1 MPDINLKNK
10 LATLLSKFWPRK
22 LVNRIALT
30 NVIILLFT
38 IGVLSWYSLSEKT
51 DYQTK
56 VESEHFRDHAAQ
68 IARLSKPFLRT
79 DSIDEL
85 EAVISSFMEAGY
97 VYSVYVKDVGFNN
110 IIALK
115 NTSDNIV
122 VNLRESRKII
132 APITSGELVQQAK
145 GKLEVWYQI
154 DEGESLGWVYIRR
167 EVPPL
172 AGLTL
177 AFVKTTTTVLLL
189 SITIC
194 LLLLHRIMR
203 EPVRSLRR
211 AAEFAEW
218 LDMNQG
224 NHLQTN
230 TSSHEVEHLVHTLNS
245 TSEKMHKKGLQAR
258 RDHMLVD
265 AIRDIQTKYIEHT
278 KPQDLY
284 KLILN
289 KVVSLSGD
297 EYGFFAE
304 VKRAAN
310 GKQFLKM
317 RTFTKLAESVSM
329 QNFIENNSPPNMEFH
344 NSYNLLGA
352 VLQTRKPVIANDPV
366 RDPRSGGLPKG
377 HPPVIRFMAVPVFND
392 DEVVGVIG
400 LANRREGYDQS
411 LVEYLDPLLITAGH
425 IVVANQFNKRRRTAR
440 KNLEQREVLLR
451 RILSTVSDSII
462 TINMGGFIET
472 VNPASEK
479 MFGYLSEEM
488 LNKHINTLIPDLF
501 DSDFDQ
507 RYVCVPNDHYFT
519 SEGITKNDNKLSIEF
534 MVSEFKISDEKMYT
548 VTIIDVSH
556 LAKDTI
562 IPDSQAQVFDNYKNT
577 VLAGPWKLNTV
588 TNYLSASQEVFN
600 IFGISGIHKE
610 IGFEKIVDTILEDDR
625 PVVRLAFEK
634 SIQNN
639 EEFVVDVRLKSAGR
653 QQRYVQIQGHP
664 VLHEDGKSVI
674 LEGVIQ
680 DVTKTSNLIKRK
692 DEFISTISEEIRSPL
707 ASIRGSIGA
716 LSTQLAKYVTEKE
729 KFLLDTAYQNTDR
742 LILLM
747 NDILDIENM
756 ATGKTEFQ
764 MEFLECQ
771 KILDAATIA
780 NYAIEKDYGVKFE
793 VCQKSRGIV
802 LIADKR
808 RVLQLLHIL
817 CLNAAR
823 HSVQGSTIT
832 INVSL
837 DNGQLLMT
845 VEDRGEGIPDEI
857 KAKVFDLYART
868 EYFRSDHPEST
879 GLGLCVA
886 KSIVERHKGNIEIE
900 SQVGVGT
907 TVSIRFPI
915 PQQNIRVL
923 NL

>member
-1 MPDINLKNK
+1 MRFINLKNK
-10 LATLLSKFWPRK
+10 LSTHLSKFWPRK
-22 LVNRIALT
+22 LIHRIALI
-30 NVIILLFT
+30 NVIILMFT

-51 DYQTK
+51 AYQSR

-85 EAVISSFMEAGY
+85 EAVISSFMEEGY
-97 VYSVYVKDVGFNN
+97 VYSVFVKDVGFNN
-110 IIALK
+110 VIALK

-122 VNLRESRKII
+122 INLPESRKII
-132 APITSGELVQQAK
+132 APVKSGELVQQSDD
-145 GKLEVWYQI
+145 KLEVWYKI
-154 DEGESLGWVYIRR
+154 DEEESLGWIYINR
-167 EVPPL
+167 ELQPL

-177 AFVKTTTTVLLL
+177 AFVKTTTTVLLF
-189 SITIC
+189 SISIC

-203 EPVRSLRR
+203 EPMRTLRR
-211 AAEFAEW
+211 ATEFAEW
-218 LDMNQG
+218 LDMTQG

-230 TSSHEVEHLVHTLNS
+230 TTSKEVEYLVHTLNK
-245 TSEKMHKKGLQAR
+245 TSEKMYQKGQIAK
-258 RDHMLVD
+258 RDHLLVD
-265 AIRDIQTKYIEHT
+265 AIREIQTKYIENT
-278 KPQDLY
+278 KPQELY
-284 KLILN
+284 KLILD
-289 KVVSLSGD
+289 KVVGLSGD

-304 VKRAAN
+304 VKRSAD

-317 RTFTKLAESVSM
+317 RTFTKLAESVSI
-329 QNFIENNSPPNMEFH
+329 QNFVENNSPPNMEFH

-352 VLQTRKPVIANDPV
+352 VLQTRKPVIANDPA
-366 RDPRSGGLPKG
+366 RDPRSGGMPKG
-377 HPPVIRFMAVPVFND
+377 HPPIIRFMALPVFND
-392 DEVVGVIG
+392 DDVVGVIG
-400 LANRREGYDQS
+400 LANRRGGYDQQ
-411 LVEYLDPLLITAGH
+411 LVDYLNPLLTTAGH
-425 IVVANQFNKRRRTAR
+425 IVVANKFNKRRRIAR

-451 RILSTVSDSII
+451 RILSTVSDSIV

-472 VNPASEK
+472 VNPATEK
-479 MFGYLSEEM
+479 MFGFLDEEM
-488 LNKHINTLIPDLF
+488 LNKHINTIIPNLF
-501 DSDFDQ
+501 DREFDQ
-507 RYVCVPNDHYFT
+507 RYVSVDSDHYFC
-519 SEGITKNDNKLSIEF
+519 SEGVTKDGGRLPIEF

-548 VTIIDVSH
+548 VTIIDISH
-556 LAKDTI
+556 LATDTL
-562 IPDSQAQVFDNYKNT
+562 IPDSEHQVLKTFKNR
-577 VLAGPWKLNTV
+577 VLAGPWKLNTS
-588 TNYLSASQEVFN
+588 TNIISASQEVFN
-600 IFGISGIHKE
+600 IFDITGVYNEVS
-610 IGFEKIVDTILEDDR
+610 FDRVVDAILEDDR

-634 SIQNN
+634 SIQNQ
-639 EEFVVDVRLKSAGR
+639 EEFVVDVRLKPAGK
-653 QQRYVQIQGHP
+653 QQRYAQIQGSP
-664 VLHEDGKSVI
+664 VIHEDGKSVI

-680 DVTKTSNLIKRK
+680 DVTKTNNLIKRK
-692 DEFISTISEEIRSPL
+692 DEFISTVTEEIRSPL

-742 LILLM
+742 LILLI

-764 MEFLECQ
+764 MEFLECH
-771 KILDAATIA
+771 KVLDAVTSA
-780 NYAIEKDYGVKFE
+780 NTVIEKDYGVKFE
-793 VCQKSRGIV
+793 VFQESRGIV

-808 RVLQLLHIL
+808 RLLQLLHIL
-817 CLNAAR
+817 CLNAAK
-823 HSVQGSTIT
+823 HSVQGSTIS
-832 INVSL
+832 INASI
-837 DNGQLLMT
+837 DDGQLLLT
-845 VEDRGEGIPDEI
+845 VEDRGEGIPDEV

-886 KSIVERHKGNIEIE
+886 KSIVERHAGNIEID